1 MSEETKQHPGCGRSY
16 VVCGAAG
23 GQGTTLVAELL
34 YEALREGGTPA
45 KLAGVHFTEDECRSH
60 IAMLYPEALDVKI
73 SLMAVRENGLTLLGQ
88 MDEIDD
94 VMAAA
99 DPAVIDLGSGFADL
113 FSIWARETCGT
124 ELVPRPMD
132 VLLVARPQEH
142 ALQAALRMLPQLEE
156 ARGRFGAGRT
166 ALVLNGLQ
174 EEFEDMPSFRTLCAV
189 SERDGIPL
197 VALDTFDPMLIN
209 QGWSIGALRRSDV
222 DQVVAAGSGDV
233 ARMRAFDM
241 TRAWISRSTAALRA
255 AGVGPA

>member
-1 MSEETKQHPGCGRSY
+1 M
-16 VVCGAAG
+16 
-23 GQGTTLVAELL
+23 
-34 YEALREGGTPA
+34 
-45 KLAGVHFTEDECRSH
+45 
-60 IAMLYPEALDVKI
+60 
-73 SLMAVRENGLTLLGQ
+73 
-88 MDEIDD
+88 
-94 VMAAA
+94 
-99 DPAVIDLGSGFADL
+99 
-113 FSIWARETCGT
+113 
-124 ELVPRPMD
+124 
-132 VLLVARPQEH
+132 
-142 ALQAALRMLPQLEE
+142 
-156 ARGRFGAGRT
+156 
-166 ALVLNGLQ
+166 LNGLQ

>member
-124 ELVPRPMD
+124 HRACAERI
-132 VLLVARPQEH
+132 
-142 ALQAALRMLPQLEE
+142 
-156 ARGRFGAGRT
+156 AGRVRGY
-166 ALVLNGLQ
+166 AFVQDAMRRLGA
-174 EEFEDMPSFRTLCAV
+174 R
-189 SERDGIPL
+189 RD
-197 VALDTFDPMLIN
+197 
-209 QGWSIGALRRSDV
+209 SIGRPRHVRPDV
-222 DQVVAAGSGDV
+222 DQPRLVDRRTAPQRCGSGGGGRLGRCRADARLRYDARLDFALDRRV
-233 ARMRAFDM
+233 AC
-241 TRAWISRSTAALRA
+241 SRSWPRLRRQLFR
-255 AGVGPA
+255 GS